1 MEMLKIFNEG
11 WYIDLDKLV
20 SFFSDLKASE
30 KEKTSIITNR
40 YGGDDETYI
49 NHQDMMMHSKEMV
62 ESKSNFNTTLQQ
74 AKFETIR
81 IFIDALFATYY
92 DNDGSPINTLN
103 PDELPLQ
110 QRFAFNTLVK
120 AGILCKYYNN
130 LN

>member
-40 YGGDDETYI
+40 YGDDDDSPI
-49 NHQDMMMHSKEMV
+49 KLQDMSLHSKEMV

-74 AKFETIR
+74 AKFETIKT
-81 IFIDALFATYY
+81 FLDVLFGTYY
-92 DNDGSPINTLN
+92 DTDGSPINTLD
-103 PDELPLQ
+103 PDELPLP

-120 AGILCKYYNN
+120 SGILCK
-130 LN
+130 LK

>member
-1 MEMLKIFNEG
+1 MEMLDIFNEK

-40 YGGDDETYI
+40 YGGDEDGYS
-49 NHQDMMMHSKEMV
+49 NHQDMMVHSKEMV
-62 ESKSNFNTTLQQ
+62 ESKSNFNTTLQTS
-74 AKFETIR
+74 KFELIKT
-81 IFIDALFATYY
+81 FLDVLFGTYY
-92 DNDGSPINTLN
+92 DDEGSPISTLD

-120 AGILCKYYNN
+120 AGILCK
-130 LN
+130 LQ